1 MNENKPG
8 YFTDS
13 KGNPSSMRVNSHLSL
28 WMAFVSGG
36 LTLYT
41 NNPNGVWITT
51 MFLVGAFAPK
61 AVQKFAEMKIG
72 G

>member
-1 MNENKPG
+1 MEENKVG

-13 KGNPSSMRVNSHLSL
+13 KGNPSAMRLNSHLSL
-28 WMAFVSGG
+28 WMAFISAG

-41 NNPNGVWITT
+41 DNLNGVWITT
-51 MFLVGAFAPK
+51 MFIVGAFAPK
-61 AVQKFAEMKIG
+61 AVQKFAEMKTG

>member
-1 MNENKPG
+1 MNENKVG

-13 KGNPSSMRVNSHLSL
+13 KGNPSSMRLNSHLAL
-28 WMAFVSGG
+28 WMSFICAGLVAYTKYEGMLIVTVIFV
-36 LTLYT
+36 
-41 NNPNGVWITT
+41 
-51 MFLVGAFAPK
+51 VGAFAPK